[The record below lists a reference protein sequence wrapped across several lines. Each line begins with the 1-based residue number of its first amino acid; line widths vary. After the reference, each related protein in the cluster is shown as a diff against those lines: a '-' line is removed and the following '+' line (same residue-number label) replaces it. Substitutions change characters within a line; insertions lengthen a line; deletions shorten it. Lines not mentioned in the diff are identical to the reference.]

1 MEVGKWIALA
11 FLAGAVLVGFRTRTL
26 KWYEFVVSGL
36 FVLLLDGLVFGGQ
49 ISDWIGQLGANVK
62 ETAGHAAA
70 GAVLLG
76 GPRARRFARRVW
88 EHRPAPLDYLAVA
101 AATVLAH
108 CWLGLPVLAAGAVC
122 TAVLAGMALLATL
135 SDRPGD
141 GQDSHTEQDQR
152 DGEAVTDGD

>member
-88 EHRPAPLDYLAVA
+88 EHRPAPLDWVAVA

-108 CWLGLPVLAAGAVC
+108 FWLG
-122 TAVLAGMALLATL
+122 
-135 SDRPGD
+135 
-141 GQDSHTEQDQR
+141 
-152 DGEAVTDGD
+152 